1 MNPILKQLS
10 QSNILRSI
18 VLAGKREKPV
28 RQFEDLDEFP
38 DVPYTGADGVELAAD
53 IYRPKQ
59 HSEPLPVGIMV
70 HGGGLF
76 AGNRKMN
83 SEFCRILAGRG
94 FLVFNLEYRLLA
106 QADGLSEIGD
116 VSAGYAFVNETLS
129 EYGGDRKRVTVF
141 AESAGVFLAMYSA
154 AMTKS
159 PQLAALIGQPAADL
173 PIHAAVFVSGMF
185 YTTRPDV
192 IGMLYSR
199 DLYGDRRTDS
209 EFMRQMDPENSE
221 LIACLP
227 PVLLTTS
234 KADFLK
240 GYPLR
245 YADVLRSRN
254 HPCLLLYYGG
264 DRELTHGFPTLK
276 PELPQ
281 SADALDKMLDWLAH
295 LPDEEPQG

>member
-18 VLAGKREKPV
+18 VLAGKREKTV

-38 DVPYTGADGVELAAD
+38 DVPYTGADGAELAAD

-159 PQLAALIGQPAADL
+159 PQLAALTLWKWNRPRA
-173 PIHAAVFVSGMF
+173 H
-185 YTTRPDV
+185 RPDRAAPGQSAPRV
-192 IGMLYSR
+192 PR
-199 DLYGDRRTDS
+199 CRRT
-209 EFMRQMDPENSE
+209 
-221 LIACLP
+221 
-227 PVLLTTS
+227 
-234 KADFLK
+234 
-240 GYPLR
+240 
-245 YADVLRSRN
+245 
-254 HPCLLLYYGG
+254 
-264 DRELTHGFPTLK
+264 
-276 PELPQ
+276 Q
-281 SADALDKMLDWLAH
+281 SARKS
-295 LPDEEPQG
+295 PSVPQIHPPGAG